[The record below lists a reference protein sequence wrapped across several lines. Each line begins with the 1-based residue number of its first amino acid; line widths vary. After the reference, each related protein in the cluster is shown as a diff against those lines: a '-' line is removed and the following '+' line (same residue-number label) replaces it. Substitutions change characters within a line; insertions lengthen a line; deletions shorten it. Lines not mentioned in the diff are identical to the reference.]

1 LVLHLL
7 FPEKSKRKITIQAV
21 KARGDL
27 EEAREIAQRGEMK
40 LHLADYHLESSRVC
54 MDEGRKE
61 DVKGH
66 YEEAKRLIKEC
77 GYHRRDKELKELA
90 ERFAGN

>member
-1 LVLHLL
+1 M
-7 FPEKSKRKITIQAV
+7 
-21 KARGDL
+21 

-40 LHLADYHLESSRVC
+40 LHLADYRLESGRVY

-61 DVKGH
+61 RKKENVKGH

-77 GYHRRDKELKELA
+77 GYYRRDKELKELA

>member
-1 LVLHLL
+1 
-7 FPEKSKRKITIQAV
+7 
-21 KARGDL
+21 
-27 EEAREIAQRGEMK
+27 
-40 LHLADYHLESSRVC
+40 

-77 GYHRRDKELKELA
+77 GYHKRDKELKELA